1 MVPVGGSRADG
12 RCGGSYPGEC
22 STTGGLM
29 RHASRRAAAEP
40 RGRRYWVG
48 HLAGLLLVA
57 VVAAPL
63 SSFAEPTEKRPDA
76 ASADPDYAA
85 GKQALDRKDWDGAA
99 RRFVQAALRGPD
111 NADLQNYLGHSYRQ
125 PR

>member
-1 MVPVGGSRADG
+1 MVPVRGSRADG
-12 RCGGSYPGEC
+12 RRGVRSPGEF

-85 GKQALDRKDWDGAA
+85 GKQRSEEHTSE
-99 RRFVQAALRGPD
+99 
-111 NADLQNYLGHSYRQ
+111 LQSQFHLVCRLLLEKKKN
-125 PR
+125 